1 MKRTDQERIAREIGR
16 QEKKAR
22 IQEKRASDKDDVSVA
37 GFARRLETTL
47 MWDDES
53 IYNLNDDSVLEL
65 LMEMKQEL
73 SDRDCEAAIKR
84 AIKKTDVANKDAALD
99 EALGVLAGA

>member
-22 IQEKRASDKDDVSVA
+22 IQEKRAGDKEDTSVS
-37 GFARRLETTL
+37 GYARRLETTL

-53 IYNLNDDSVLEL
+53 IYNLADESVLEL
-65 LMEMKQEL
+65 LMEMKQDL
-73 SDRDCEAAIKR
+73 SERDCEAALKR
-84 AIKKTDVANKDAALD
+84 AIKKTEVADKDAAYND
-99 EALGVLAGA
+99 AIAALAEI

>member
-22 IQEKRASDKDDVSVA
+22 IQEKRASDKEDTSVSGYA
-37 GFARRLETTL
+37 KRLETTL

-53 IYNLNDDSVLEL
+53 IYNLGDEAVLEL
-65 LMEMKQEL
+65 LMEMKQDL
-73 SDRDCEAAIKR
+73 SERDCEAAIKR
-84 AIKKTDVANKDAALD
+84 AIKKTDVADKDAAVG
-99 EALGVLAGA
+99 EAMAALAEI